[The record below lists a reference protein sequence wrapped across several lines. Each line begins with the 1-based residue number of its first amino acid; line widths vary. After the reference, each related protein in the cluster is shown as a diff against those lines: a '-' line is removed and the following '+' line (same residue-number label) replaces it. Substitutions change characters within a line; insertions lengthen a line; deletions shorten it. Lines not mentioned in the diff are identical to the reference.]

1 MCTLMAGGRNV
12 IVGFISVQLK
22 VTVAGDSAAEGGASG
37 PVSCPS
43 LTLAWLGPHVRA
55 KQGTHVSQHL
65 KASG

>member
-12 IVGFISVQLK
+12 SVGFISVQLK

-43 LTLAWLGPHVRA
+43 LTLWRGLVLTSEPSKAHML
-55 KQGTHVSQHL
+55 VSI
-65 KASG
+65 